1 MNANARESFR
11 SIRVHSRFF
20 THLDRF
26 MALEGLAEK
35 TNLCDLTRRTLM
47 ESTLSS

>member
-1 MNANARESFR
+1 MDANARESFR
-11 SIRVHSRFF
+11 SIRVHLRFF

-35 TNLCDLTRRTLM
+35 TNLCDLTHTTLM
-47 ESTLSS
+47 ESILPS